1 MIQSEQPFQL
11 LYVSTLAPDASDE
24 VVAEI
29 VAVSRPRNLACE
41 ISGALLFDGARFC
54 QLLEGTETQVRLL
67 MRSIEI
73 DARHN
78 NVNVLAASYCVLP
91 RLLDRWVSGHCD
103 TSDLNDFVG
112 DSPVREEVALA
123 LFMSVLKNADLD

>member
-1 MIQSEQPFQL
+1 
-11 LYVSTLAPDASDE
+11 
-24 VVAEI
+24 
-29 VAVSRPRNLACE
+29 
-41 ISGALLFDGARFC
+41 
-54 QLLEGTETQVRLL
+54 